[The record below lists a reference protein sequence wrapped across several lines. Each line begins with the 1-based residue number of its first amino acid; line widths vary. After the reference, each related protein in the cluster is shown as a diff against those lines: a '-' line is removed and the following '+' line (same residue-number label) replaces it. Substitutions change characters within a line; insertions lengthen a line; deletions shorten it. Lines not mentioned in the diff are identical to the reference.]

1 MKACTYP
8 EGAKRLPVHP
18 ADHASLPHHGAVPL
32 TFTLPIGELKFTH
45 PHSPTECF
53 TSSDSLLSNNI
64 MGSFT
69 SLAEEILVSARR
81 LDEHL
86 ASNNLPSASFDQD
99 TLVDLPNDVEAA
111 RDNLVNTTQ
120 TLKQLAQGGVGRAME
135 IAFSWTGLL
144 SLHAIYSFKIA
155 NAVPLTGSTTYSAI
169 ATQTSIPESLVRRF
183 LRPAMSSHIFTSPTY
198 DTVAHTASSRLFIT
212 LPDFHEGIGLQ
223 ADELAPVAAK
233 TVDAVRTFND
243 SGEPYETAFAL
254 QNEMPI
260 FEVLGKYP
268 ERGRRFGAAMRCYTK
283 GEGYDLRHL
292 VEGYDWR
299 SIDHPGAVVV
309 DVGGGHGSVSQ
320 ALARAT
326 KDIQYVV
333 QDLQGTIEQAKKEL
347 PADEFAGRIEFKEH
361 DFFTEQSVKEADVYL
376 MRWILHDWSDGYC
389 VKILKRLVPALEGKR
404 ESRIV
409 LFEYV
414 LPEVPETRLTE
425 RMGTNLDMI
434 MLSVF
439 NGAERTKREFE
450 HLLEAAHPRL
460 RMTKVVKPEGSAMSI
475 IEVALEG

>member
-1 MKACTYP
+1 
-8 EGAKRLPVHP
+8 
-18 ADHASLPHHGAVPL
+18 
-32 TFTLPIGELKFTH
+32 
-45 PHSPTECF
+45 
-53 TSSDSLLSNNI
+53 
-64 MGSFT
+64 
-69 SLAEEILVSARR
+69 
-81 LDEHL
+81 
-86 ASNNLPSASFDQD
+86 
-99 TLVDLPNDVEAA
+99 
-111 RDNLVNTTQ
+111 
-120 TLKQLAQGGVGRAME
+120 
-135 IAFSWTGLL
+135 
-144 SLHAIYSFKIA
+144 
-155 NAVPLTGSTTYSAI
+155 
-169 ATQTSIPESLVRRF
+169 
-183 LRPAMSSHIFTSPTY
+183 MSSHIFTSPTY
-198 DTVAHTASSRLFIT
+198 DTVAHTASSRLFVT

-254 QNEMPI
+254 QNGMPI

-292 VEGYDWR
+292 VEGYDWG

-320 ALARAT
+320 ALARST
-326 KDIQYVV
+326 KDIRYVV
-333 QDLQGTIEQAKKEL
+333 QDLPGTIEQAKDEL
-347 PADEFAGRIEFKEH
+347 PPDGLEGRIEFKDH

-389 VKILKRLVPALEGKR
+389 VKILRALVSALEGKR

-425 RMGTNLDMI
+425 RMGT
-434 MLSVF
+434 
-439 NGAERTKREFE
+439 
-450 HLLEAAHPRL
+450 
-460 RMTKVVKPEGSAMSI
+460 
-475 IEVALEG
+475 